1 MHRLAI
7 ILVVGGVLVFC
18 AIGISAASNDDLLK
32 DEKHLLAQA
41 SQTDTGG
48 VISCPTIYGG
58 PACTLVELKAARQ
71 SLARLEVFEK
81 PLPKLEIV
89 PDAAPGDDEE
99 ENNN

>member
-1 MHRLAI
+1 MPWRLHCEAFSDNSED
-7 ILVVGGVLVFC
+7 V
-18 AIGISAASNDDLLK
+18 
-32 DEKHLLAQA
+32 
-41 SQTDTGG
+41 SQCFPDTGG